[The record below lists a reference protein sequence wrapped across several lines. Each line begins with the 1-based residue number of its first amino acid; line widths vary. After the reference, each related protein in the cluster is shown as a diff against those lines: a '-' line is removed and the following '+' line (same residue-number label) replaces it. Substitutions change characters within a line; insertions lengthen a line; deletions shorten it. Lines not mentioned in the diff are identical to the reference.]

1 MVYQIHSVS
10 KKKSILPVVL
20 SKEEVELVYK
30 QITSIKYRAIFL
42 VLYSAGLRISEVLN
56 LQIKDIDSS
65 RMVITV
71 KGGKGNKDRT
81 VMLSEKLL
89 VVLREYYRS
98 CKIKPYKY
106 LFFGTSP
113 DKPQHPRWVQDR
125 INLAGKKAGINK
137 NVTCHVLRHSFAT
150 HLLENKVDV
159 RRIQLLMGHGSLRT
173 TSIYMHVSSSYINET
188 KSPLDS
194 LDL

>member
-1 MVYQIHSVS
+1 M
-10 KKKSILPVVL
+10 PVVL
-20 SKEEVELVYK
+20 SKEEIELVYK
-30 QITSIKYRAIFL
+30 QIRSLKYRAIFL
-42 VLYSAGLRISEVLN
+42 VLYSTGLRISEALN
-56 LQIKDIDSS
+56 LQVKDIDSK
-65 RMVITV
+65 RMVVTV
-71 KGGKGNKDRT
+71 RNGKGNKDRT
-81 VMLSEKLL
+81 VMLSKKLL
-89 VVLREYYRS
+89 LILREYYKS
-98 CKIKPYKY
+98 CKIKPKTY

-113 DKPQHPRWVQDR
+113 DKPQYPRWVQHK